1 MVDTVDSSLVHAFLG
16 PTSFSGK
23 VGSTTVRV
31 NVDTAYPFG
40 SRLTYSITT
49 DRDLKF
55 KIRIPGWAPVRT
67 STIVVGS
74 AAAAPIVPETAT
86 SLQVVNLKAGTTSVV
101 LRLDTQIRTQRRF
114 NNAILVSRG
123 ALNFALDLKYNR
135 TTSQG
140 LRYVLKKCYVS

>member
-1 MVDTVDSSLVHAFLG
+1 M
-16 PTSFSGK
+16 
-23 VGSTTVRV
+23 